1 MSEKYLIF
9 GATGSVGSSLA
20 EQLKNSGNDIHLVAR
35 NESEVKT
42 IAEKLGCSYTVADV
56 LEDGFI
62 EKVKSDINDIKGIAY
77 CVGSIDLKPLRMV
90 TEADMNKCMKLNLYS
105 AIEAI
110 KGFQESLKKN
120 KGSVVLF
127 STVAAQRGFTNHTII
142 ASAKAAVEGLTV
154 TLAAEFAPNI
164 RVNCIAPSLSKSKI
178 AEPMLKNPA
187 IAEGIAKAHPLKRL
201 GEGKDSAA
209 LAKFLITEE
218 SSWVT
223 GQVIAVAVALGA
235 QDLFKNLISGIL
247 VLVEKR
253 FKIGDWILVEG
264 IIEGIVEKIG
274 FRSTVLRKFDK
285 SLAIIPNFQ
294 FAENAVINISETTNW
309 RIDWAITLQYDT
321 TVDQLKKIRN
331 EIEDHINKN
340 DDFDKAVGVAV
351 RVEKFSDSSI
361 DMRVR
366 CFTTSNSF
374 STWLEVKEKLAIE
387 IKQIVEGNKAAFAFP
402 SQSIYIEK
410 K

>member
-20 EQLKNSGNDIHLVAR
+20 EQLKNSGNNIHLVAR
-35 NESEVKT
+35 NESEVRA

-90 TEADMNKCMKLNLYS
+90 TETDMNKCMKLNLYS
-105 AIEAI
+105 AIEVI

-209 LAKFLITEE
+209 LAKFLITED

-223 GQVIAVAVALGA
+223 GQVIAVDG
-235 QDLFKNLISGIL
+235 G
-247 VLVEKR
+247 
-253 FKIGDWILVEG
+253 
-264 IIEGIVEKIG
+264 
-274 FRSTVLRKFDK
+274 RS
-285 SLAIIPNFQ
+285 
-294 FAENAVINISETTNW
+294 
-309 RIDWAITLQYDT
+309 
-321 TVDQLKKIRN
+321 
-331 EIEDHINKN
+331 
-340 DDFDKAVGVAV
+340 
-351 RVEKFSDSSI
+351 
-361 DMRVR
+361 
-366 CFTTSNSF
+366 
-374 STWLEVKEKLAIE
+374 KL
-387 IKQIVEGNKAAFAFP
+387 
-402 SQSIYIEK
+402 S
-410 K
+410 

>member
-35 NESEVKT
+35 NESEVKA

-56 LEDGFI
+56 LKDEFI
-62 EKVKSDINDIKGIAY
+62 EKVKTDINDIKGIAY

-223 GQVIAVAVALGA
+223 GQVIAVDG
-235 QDLFKNLISGIL
+235 G
-247 VLVEKR
+247 
-253 FKIGDWILVEG
+253 
-264 IIEGIVEKIG
+264 
-274 FRSTVLRKFDK
+274 RS
-285 SLAIIPNFQ
+285 
-294 FAENAVINISETTNW
+294 
-309 RIDWAITLQYDT
+309 
-321 TVDQLKKIRN
+321 
-331 EIEDHINKN
+331 
-340 DDFDKAVGVAV
+340 
-351 RVEKFSDSSI
+351 
-361 DMRVR
+361 
-366 CFTTSNSF
+366 
-374 STWLEVKEKLAIE
+374 KL
-387 IKQIVEGNKAAFAFP
+387 
-402 SQSIYIEK
+402 S
-410 K
+410 

>member
-1 MSEKYLIF
+1 MSDKYLIF

-20 EQLKNSGNDIHLVAR
+20 EQLKKSGNDIHLVAR

-42 IAEKLGCSYTVADV
+42 IAEKLSCSYTVADV

-62 EKVKSDINDIKGIAY
+62 EIVKSDIDDIKGIAY

-178 AEPMLKNPA
+178 AEPMLKNPV

-201 GEGKDSAA
+201 GVGKDSAA
-209 LAKFLITEE
+209 LAKFLITED

-223 GQVIAVAVALGA
+223 GQIIAVDG
-235 QDLFKNLISGIL
+235 G
-247 VLVEKR
+247 
-253 FKIGDWILVEG
+253 
-264 IIEGIVEKIG
+264 
-274 FRSTVLRKFDK
+274 RS
-285 SLAIIPNFQ
+285 
-294 FAENAVINISETTNW
+294 
-309 RIDWAITLQYDT
+309 
-321 TVDQLKKIRN
+321 
-331 EIEDHINKN
+331 
-340 DDFDKAVGVAV
+340 
-351 RVEKFSDSSI
+351 
-361 DMRVR
+361 
-366 CFTTSNSF
+366 
-374 STWLEVKEKLAIE
+374 KL
-387 IKQIVEGNKAAFAFP
+387 
-402 SQSIYIEK
+402 S
-410 K
+410 

>member
-20 EQLKNSGNDIHLVAR
+20 EQLKNSGNDVHLVAR
-35 NESEVKT
+35 NENEVKA

-62 EKVKSDINDIKGIAY
+62 EKVKTDISDIKGVGY
-77 CVGSIDLKPLRMV
+77 CIGSIDLKPLRMV

-105 AIEAI
+105 AIEVI

-218 SSWVT
+218 SSWIT
-223 GQVIAVAVALGA
+223 GQIIAVDG
-235 QDLFKNLISGIL
+235 G
-247 VLVEKR
+247 
-253 FKIGDWILVEG
+253 
-264 IIEGIVEKIG
+264 
-274 FRSTVLRKFDK
+274 RS
-285 SLAIIPNFQ
+285 
-294 FAENAVINISETTNW
+294 
-309 RIDWAITLQYDT
+309 
-321 TVDQLKKIRN
+321 
-331 EIEDHINKN
+331 
-340 DDFDKAVGVAV
+340 
-351 RVEKFSDSSI
+351 
-361 DMRVR
+361 
-366 CFTTSNSF
+366 
-374 STWLEVKEKLAIE
+374 KL
-387 IKQIVEGNKAAFAFP
+387 
-402 SQSIYIEK
+402 S
-410 K
+410 

>member
-20 EQLKNSGNDIHLVAR
+20 EQLKNSGNDAHLVGR
-35 NESEVKT
+35 NEIEVKA
-42 IAEKLGCSYTVADV
+42 IAEKLGCTYTVADV

-62 EKVKSDINDIKGIAY
+62 EKVKSDINEIKGVAY

-120 KGSVVLF
+120 KGSIVLF

-142 ASAKAAVEGLTV
+142 ASTKAAVEGLTV

-223 GQVIAVAVALGA
+223 GQIIAVDG
-235 QDLFKNLISGIL
+235 G
-247 VLVEKR
+247 
-253 FKIGDWILVEG
+253 
-264 IIEGIVEKIG
+264 
-274 FRSTVLRKFDK
+274 RS
-285 SLAIIPNFQ
+285 
-294 FAENAVINISETTNW
+294 
-309 RIDWAITLQYDT
+309 
-321 TVDQLKKIRN
+321 
-331 EIEDHINKN
+331 
-340 DDFDKAVGVAV
+340 
-351 RVEKFSDSSI
+351 
-361 DMRVR
+361 
-366 CFTTSNSF
+366 
-374 STWLEVKEKLAIE
+374 KL
-387 IKQIVEGNKAAFAFP
+387 
-402 SQSIYIEK
+402 S
-410 K
+410 

>member
-20 EQLKNSGNDIHLVAR
+20 EQLKNSGNDIHLIAR
-35 NESEVKT
+35 NEIEVKA
-42 IAEKLGCSYTVADV
+42 IAEKLGCSYTVADL

-62 EKVKSDINDIKGIAY
+62 EKVKSDINEIKGVAY

-110 KGFQESLKKN
+110 KGYQESLKKN

-154 TLAAEFAPNI
+154 TLAAEFAPHI

-218 SSWVT
+218 SSWIT
-223 GQVIAVAVALGA
+223 GQIIAVDG
-235 QDLFKNLISGIL
+235 G
-247 VLVEKR
+247 
-253 FKIGDWILVEG
+253 
-264 IIEGIVEKIG
+264 
-274 FRSTVLRKFDK
+274 RS
-285 SLAIIPNFQ
+285 
-294 FAENAVINISETTNW
+294 
-309 RIDWAITLQYDT
+309 
-321 TVDQLKKIRN
+321 
-331 EIEDHINKN
+331 
-340 DDFDKAVGVAV
+340 
-351 RVEKFSDSSI
+351 
-361 DMRVR
+361 
-366 CFTTSNSF
+366 
-374 STWLEVKEKLAIE
+374 KL
-387 IKQIVEGNKAAFAFP
+387 
-402 SQSIYIEK
+402 S
-410 K
+410 